1 MRRLT
6 ITVATVALVAAGA
19 LALSRVGHGDS
30 SPSSNATSRG
40 RAGSPVSG
48 AVGGAVAEVDVAGA
62 QRAAITAVALTDDV
76 VTAGFISRRDLIV
89 GFTTQAFGSNLAD
102 STSDQVNALLVTLGD
117 RNADPTRL
125 VALEQPLTA
134 TATATSSGVRVEVW
148 SVLIVSV
155 PGTGPA
161 RQAWRTVTVDMVDV
175 EGRWLVDSWT
185 STSGPT
191 PALPAEV
198 SLDSADMVAG
208 RMGVAVRV
216 GG

>member
-6 ITVATVALVAAGA
+6 ITVTALALVAAGA
-19 LALSRVGHGDS
+19 LVLSRVGHGDTS
-30 SPSSNATSRG
+30 AASNATSRG
-40 RAGSPVSG
+40 RVESPVSG
-48 AVGGAVAEVDVAGA
+48 AVGGSVAEVDVAGA
-62 QRAAITAVALTDDV
+62 RRAAITVVALTDDV
-76 VTAGFISRRDLIV
+76 VTAGFISRRDLIAS
-89 GFTTQAFGSNLAD
+89 FTTSTFGSKLAD
-102 STSDQVNALLVTLGD
+102 TTSDQVNALLVELGD

-134 TATATSSGVRVEVW
+134 TATATSLGVRVEVW

-161 RQAWRTVTVDMVDV
+161 RQAWRTVTVDMVDID
-175 EGRWLVDSWT
+175 GRWLVDSWT
-185 STSGPT
+185 SAPGPT

-198 SLDSADMVAG
+198 ALDSADMVAV